1 MSNELNFR
9 YSLHLEVMEFTS
21 VVIENRPRNFT
32 YKIWF
37 KILLL
42 VFALLVLVSLV
53 FSSVSMFYLGTLFK
67 NSINST
73 LSSHSEQCVFNSS
86 AVVVPP
92 ISFTGKNYTNHTN
105 FSSSTQRPIWN
116 RV

>member
-9 YSLHLEVMEFTS
+9 YSLNLEVMEFTS

-73 LSSHSEQCVFNSS
+73 LSSVFNSS